1 MFGRSREGKLALNTR
16 GARSPSPE
24 NLFQVNVDD
33 NDDGDEDDLVIAI
46 GNGHQKRERETDS
59 RHTKNVSI
67 M

>member
-1 MFGRSREGKLALNTR
+1 
-16 GARSPSPE
+16 
-24 NLFQVNVDD
+24 
-33 NDDGDEDDLVIAI
+33 LVIAI